1 MKTKI
6 LRNLFI
12 LLIVCILWIVFFISP
27 MIAAITWNS
36 SYSRS
41 CLYYNSVGNSYLLRE
56 LHDKK
61 TAKMEQLENLPWIW
75 SVYKST
81 FENAPRTF
89 WLISAGSLF
98 IFLVIVQYLD
108 FLRKKAEKKKK
119 KRALCSSWNQGAS
132 RVRKAPWFF
141 YKIFITYKR

>member
-1 MKTKI
+1 MNHIKAKTKI

-27 MIAAITWNS
+27 MIAAITWNRSYSS
-36 SYSRS
+36 SYF
-41 CLYYNSVGNSYLLRE
+41 YYNTVGGSSYELRE

-61 TAKMEQLENLPWIW
+61 TEKMEQLENLPWIW
-75 SVYKST
+75 GVYKST

-108 FLRKKAEKKKK
+108 FLHKKAEKKKK
-119 KRALCSSWNQGAS
+119 KRALCSS
-132 RVRKAPWFF
+132 
-141 YKIFITYKR
+141 